1 VYPRTPAKRG
11 RGAGRE
17 EERGGEGKG
26 VGGREERWNCAV
38 VNFP

>member
-26 VGGREERWNCAV
+26 VGGREGR
-38 VNFP
+38 